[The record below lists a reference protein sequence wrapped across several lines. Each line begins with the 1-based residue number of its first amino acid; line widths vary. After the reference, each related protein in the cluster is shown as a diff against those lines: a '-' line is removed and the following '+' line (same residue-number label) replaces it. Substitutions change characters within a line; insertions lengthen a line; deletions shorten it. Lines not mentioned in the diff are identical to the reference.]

1 MFKYYFFVIF
11 SMLTWGS
18 LGIFVKNIP
27 LDSVQISLAR
37 ALVGSLFL
45 FIVYIVQRNKLDMKN
60 VKKYL
65 PYLIYTGLAI
75 GFNWVLLFEAYN
87 YVSVSVATLTY
98 YCAPAIVI
106 LASPLV
112 LKDKITSAKIIGVV
126 TAMVGMVMVNVQSM
140 GGGSVKGVILGL
152 ASAVLYASVTLVN
165 KKVKGFS
172 GLEVTLIQ
180 LVCAGAVL
188 IPYTMATSS
197 IGEIFTIDMTGF
209 IWLAVLCIFHT
220 GVCYWLYFISLQ
232 KMPAYSVAMLSFLD
246 PVSALFFSAM
256 FLNEKMTLLQ
266 VAGAI
271 VIIGGAMLCEIWQ
284 HKKGKQLKS
293 E

>member
-1 MFKYYFFVIF
+1 MVKYYLFVIF

-18 LGIFVKNIP
+18 IGVFVKNIP

-37 ALVGSLFL
+37 AVVGSLFL
-45 FIVYIVQRNKLDMKN
+45 LIVYIMQKNKLDMKN

-65 PYLIYTGLAI
+65 PYLVYTGLAI

-87 YVSVSVATLTY
+87 YVSVSIATLTY

-112 LKDKITSAKIIGVV
+112 LKDKITSAKIIGVA
-126 TAMVGMVMVNVQSM
+126 TAMAGMVMVNLQAL
-140 GGGSVKGVILGL
+140 GGGSVKGVVYGL
-152 ASAVLYASVTLVN
+152 ASAALYASVTLVN

-180 LVCAGAVL
+180 LSCAALVL

-197 IGEIFTIDMTGF
+197 IGEILKIDMTGF
-209 IWLAVLCIFHT
+209 IWLAVLCVFHT
-220 GVCYWLYFISLQ
+220 GVCYWLYFMSLQ

-256 FLNEKMTLLQ
+256 FLNEKMTALQ
-266 VAGAI
+266 LAGAV

-284 HKKGKQLKS
+284 HKKDRQLQK
-293 E
+293 